1 MIIDATRPIADGI
14 CFDDMAGMPTHVRN
28 MLAARGLVF
37 ATQFEADDCI
47 YSGSVI
53 AATWERADEVAFGR
67 GLGETVI
74 GVLAKTV
81 PAKGNHHGRG

>member
-14 CFDDMAGMPTHVRN
+14 CFDDMAGMPLHVRN
-28 MLAARGLVF
+28 MLAARGVVF
-37 ATQFEADDCI
+37 LTEFEANGSR
-47 YSGSVI
+47 YGGSVI
-53 AATWERADEVAFGR
+53 AATWEKADEVAFGR

-81 PAKGNHHGRG
+81 PAKERRSDQ

>member
-14 CFDDMAGMPTHVRN
+14 CFDDMSGMPLHVRN
-28 MLAARGLVF
+28 MLAARGVVF
-37 ATQFEADDCI
+37 LTEFKANGRT
-47 YSGSVI
+47 YGGSVI
-53 AATWERADEVAFGR
+53 ATTWEKADEIAFGR

-81 PAKGNHHGRG
+81 PDKERRPDQ